1 MYYELCKCKCKC
13 KLVFTSDEDKNK
25 KIFLLE
31 IQKKR
36 GEQFARLNRY
46 LFQTGIRFLV

>member
-1 MYYELCKCKCKC
+1 MSYVNVNVNVNEFLLLTKIK
-13 KLVFTSDEDKNK
+13 TK

>member
-31 IQKKR
+31 IQKSEANNLH
-36 GEQFARLNRY
+36 G
-46 LFQTGIRFLV
+46 